1 MKKRNVLIILG
12 LLLAI
17 GLFYAGRS
25 VYYEYYPVP
34 KEPSAEWEPFVR
46 ALDAKR
52 EAFFIEVDGINLEAE
67 LFIPN
72 GGKEQKPA
80 VLFAPGSGDQLYQNY
95 NPGFIETYIL
105 DLFLSKDMAVLLV
118 NKRGMGLSEGL
129 YTSRSIEGRAEDVL
143 ASVETIQTHPRIDAS
158 NIGLVG
164 HSQGGWVVVHAAAE
178 NPDIAFFISLA
189 GPTTTIYEQTM
200 DRHEIHARCIGLSGA
215 ELDEYLAKQSRSI
228 DLGMKIGEITN
239 FGMLG
244 FDYRSMHYKPDE
256 ALKRIDNP
264 GMYIFGEND
273 PLVPPSVNIE
283 RLQEIFDN
291 DVPQNLSTAEID
303 DADHAFVLTK
313 GLCDHPGDSEE
324 RVLSQQLGEV
334 IHDWL
339 SAQGY

>member
-1 MKKRNVLIILG
+1 MKKRNILIILG
-12 LLLAI
+12 LLLTI

-34 KEPSAEWEPFVR
+34 KEPSAEWEPFVS
-46 ALDAKR
+46 ALDAQR
-52 EAFFIEVDGINLEAE
+52 EAFFIEVEGINLEAE

-95 NPGFIETYIL
+95 DPGFIETYIL
-105 DLFLSKDMAVLLV
+105 DVFLSRDMAVLLV

-129 YTSRSIEGRAEDVL
+129 YTRRSIEGRAEDVI

-164 HSQGGWVVVHAAAE
+164 HSQGGWVIVHATAE
-178 NPDIAFFISLA
+178 YPDIAFFISLA
-189 GPTTTIYEQTM
+189 GPTTTIYEQTL

-215 ELDEYLAKQSRSI
+215 EFDEYMAKQRSSI

-244 FDYRSMHYKPDE
+244 FDFRSMHYNPDE
-256 ALKRIDNP
+256 ALKKIENP
-264 GMYIFGEND
+264 GLYIYGEND
-273 PLVPPSVNIE
+273 PLVQPPVNIE

-291 DVPQNLSTAEID
+291 DVPEQFSTAVID
-303 DADHAFVLTK
+303 NASHAFTLVDDPCESGVNPDQEEQSQKLVEVL
-313 GLCDHPGDSEE
+313 HA
-324 RVLSQQLGEV
+324 
-334 IHDWL
+334 WL
-339 SAQGY
+339 EDQGY